1 MFLVLLFAVTLFIGE
16 GTAYPTTISEKFFA
30 LNKWRSIGAGL

>member
-16 GTAYPTTISEKFFA
+16 GTAYPTTISKTFFEWDLA
-30 LNKWRSIGAGL
+30 IVAYN